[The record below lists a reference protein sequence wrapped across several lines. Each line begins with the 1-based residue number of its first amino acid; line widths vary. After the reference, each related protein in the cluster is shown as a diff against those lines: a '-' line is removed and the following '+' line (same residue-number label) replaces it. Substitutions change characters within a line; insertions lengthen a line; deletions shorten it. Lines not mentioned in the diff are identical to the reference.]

1 MPLPPAVRP
10 SSGFVG
16 GDSAATFH
24 NEDLRHAAQVKLD
37 GELTAS
43 GFDSIDLFEGPQQP
57 PAPKP
62 REKAGLIA
70 SLQSGIA
77 AFFSPD
83 NADQRGLIIYVLV
96 ALLVFTTLTTI
107 QSVPYYALGIE
118 IAPYYDGRT
127 RVVTYRAVM
136 DKVAGLAAP
145 WVPVFCFSLLFTTA
159 PEGLFWVAVAACV
172 IGVPSTVIMC
182 MYVRE
187 KTWVSSVKGKRPGLI
202 ASMIQVAANRDFMRI
217 FGLFTSYVAD

>member
-107 QSVPYYALGIE
+107 QSVPCGRRCLEPRSGRGSRCWRGALDFSRFHSSTGD
-118 IAPYYDGRT
+118 AASFKYT
-127 RVVTYRAVM
+127 ACYR
-136 DKVAGLAAP
+136 LR
-145 WVPVFCFSLLFTTA
+145 S
-159 PEGLFWVAVAACV
+159 
-172 IGVPSTVIMC
+172 
-182 MYVRE
+182 
-187 KTWVSSVKGKRPGLI
+187 
-202 ASMIQVAANRDFMRI
+202 
-217 FGLFTSYVAD
+217 FGWRWALP